1 MRPDGAGAGKGKHRH
16 AGVEAWASGSGGD
29 KAESPL
35 LYVACLYCRFPTAS
49 MELQDYFLGLLSILL
64 PGGEGITLNSFSSG
78 PAASPSASVQ
88 VADKVIFSESKTDP
102 VLLSLELCYFFP
114 LVLKLEIYFLFLF
127 TAGKASCDL
136 GFTGSLTAPHLRAI
150 FSQPGCF
157 LLCYL
162 WGVPLPRALCALCL
176 LCRKHCF
183 FSDLP
188 WFQSYTHLRDYHLM
202 PASLTVL

>member
-1 MRPDGAGAGKGKHRH
+1 MRPDGAGAGEGMHRH

-102 VLLSLELCYFFP
+102 VLLSLETLLFLP
-114 LVLKLEIYFLFLF
+114 SGLKIRNIFLFSF
-127 TAGKASCDL
+127 HGQQ
-136 GFTGSLTAPHLRAI
+136 SLL
-150 FSQPGCF
+150 
-157 LLCYL
+157 
-162 WGVPLPRALCALCL
+162 
-176 LCRKHCF
+176 
-183 FSDLP
+183 
-188 WFQSYTHLRDYHLM
+188 
-202 PASLTVL
+202 